1 MKLTLLMDHEKGGQ
15 KYKAGD
21 EIEVTKE
28 EYEFIMNFYSESRKQ
43 LVQQYY
49 EKEEVLDKAKKV
61 RK

>member
-1 MKLTLLMDHEKGGQ
+1 MKLTLLMDHEKDGV
-15 KYKAGD
+15 KYKTGD
-21 EIEVTKE
+21 EIEVTRE

-49 EKEEVLDKAKKV
+49 EKEEVIEKAKKV